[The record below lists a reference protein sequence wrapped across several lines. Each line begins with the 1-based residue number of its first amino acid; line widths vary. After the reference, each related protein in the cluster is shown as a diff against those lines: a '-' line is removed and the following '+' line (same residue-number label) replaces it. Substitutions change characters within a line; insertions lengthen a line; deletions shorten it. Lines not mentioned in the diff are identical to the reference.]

1 MRCGTGGGSP
11 SGQGDASEPAPVA
24 ESGIGGSPETPGGS
38 IAAAAAAVSA
48 DVDPLEDIHTTA
60 DYRRD
65 LVGTAVRRAHAQA
78 GD

>member
-1 MRCGTGGGSP
+1 
-11 SGQGDASEPAPVA
+11 VA
-24 ESGIGGSPETPGGS
+24 EALLEGRVATPDA